1 MYNIIQLPDMPIFM
15 FTYIVIFIL
24 IIITSSGKIEA
35 QKNPNYIII
44 AHRGRRRANTCS
56 LGTKT
61 FRICGALRFAAV
73 VMASCVFY
81 KFMCI
86 YTILFRFVSSRRH
99 DEVWQ
104 VGRCRIL
111 IGHYTS
117 VCVCVCVCIPFIIY
131 IYLPSR

>member
-1 MYNIIQLPDMPIFM
+1 MPIFM

-24 IIITSSGKIEA
+24 IIITLSGKIEA

-44 AHRGRRRANTCS
+44 AHRGRRRASTCS
-56 LGTKT
+56 LGAKT

-81 KFMCI
+81 TFMCI

-111 IGHYTS
+111 IGHYTT
-117 VCVCVCVCIPFIIY
+117 VCVCVYTFYNIY